1 MKEGTKQMGNP
12 VALEMLDSGVRA
24 RVRTGFHGTHAIEWS
39 YPFESGLH
47 LQKDKNGRVC
57 LVALKDR
64 DFTEFDP
71 RYDREGPNLFCS
83 EGDVLEILE
92 VPVR

>member
-1 MKEGTKQMGNP
+1 MKDGTKQKGNH
-12 VALEMLDSGVRA
+12 VALEALESGVRA

-39 YPFESGLH
+39 HPFESGLH
-47 LQKDKNGRVC
+47 LQKDKDGRVC

-71 RYDREGPNLFCS
+71 RYDTEELNLFCS
-83 EGDVLEILE
+83 EGDVLQILDA
-92 VPVR
+92 PV